1 MSATALQR
9 WPSGP
14 VTNHACSRSAG
25 LRRGGAIGGKLSS
38 SPHMATAVS
47 TRTTELDGSRVRI
60 DVEVESGAL
69 EREMETAAAV
79 IGRDMRV
86 PGFRSGRVPAQV
98 VIRQVGREAVL
109 DEAVRRALP
118 TWYEEAIHE
127 AGITTVGDP
136 KIDLADLPEKGSPLA
151 FSFEVGVVPPAQL
164 GDYRDIEV
172 GRREPAANPD
182 EVQAELERMRESVAS
197 LETVEREAA
206 DGDFVVMDFV
216 GRIDGE
222 EFAGGEARGHVTELG
237 AGRLIPG
244 FEEQL
249 RGAAAGEQRDV
260 SVTFPEDYQAE
271 QLAGKDAVFTVDVK
285 EVKEK
290 QLPELDDDFA
300 VEAGGYDSLDEL
312 RAEVEERIKQA
323 EERAIEGEFREAAVD
338 AVVASSKI
346 EIPHELVHS
355 KAHEM
360 WHRTA
365 RRLAAQGVDP
375 ARYLEMAGKSE
386 EELVVESESDAET
399 ALKREAVLAA
409 IVEAEGIEVSDDEL
423 DEALRAAA
431 PPDASEKQLKRALKR
446 ARSQGADEALRE
458 DIAMRKAVDL
468 VVENAKSIPLEQAA
482 AREALWT
489 PDKDEESTGTGKIWT
504 PGS

>member
-1 MSATALQR
+1 
-9 WPSGP
+9 
-14 VTNHACSRSAG
+14 
-25 LRRGGAIGGKLSS
+25 
-38 SPHMATAVS
+38 MAAAVK
-47 TRTTELDGSRVRI
+47 TTKTDLGDSRVRV
-60 DVEVESGAL
+60 DVEVESAAL
-69 EREMETAAAV
+69 EREMETAAAA
-79 IGRDMRV
+79 IGKEMRV
-86 PGFRSGRVPAQV
+86 PGFRSGKVPAQV

-109 DEAVRRALP
+109 DEAVRRGLP
-118 TWYEEAIHE
+118 AWYEQAVQES
-127 AGITTVGDP
+127 GVTTVGDP
-136 KIDLADLPEKGSPLA
+136 KIDLADLPEKGLPLA
-151 FSFEVGVVPPAQL
+151 FSFEVGVVPPARL
-164 GDYRDIEV
+164 GEYKGVEV
-172 GRREPAANPD
+172 GRREAAASPD
-182 EVQAELERMRESVAS
+182 EVQTELDRLRESLAS

-206 DGDFVVMDFV
+206 EGDFVVMDFV

-222 EFAGGEARGHVTELG
+222 EFPGGEARGHVAELG
-237 AGRLIPG
+237 ADRLIPG
-244 FEEQL
+244 FEDQL
-249 RGAAAGEQRDV
+249 RGATAGEQREV
-260 SVTFPEDYQAE
+260 KVTFPDDYQAE
-271 QLAGKDAVFTVDVK
+271 ELAGKDAVFAVDVK

-290 QLPELDDDFA
+290 RLPELDDDFA

-312 RAEVEERIKQA
+312 RAEVEERLKEA

-338 AVVASSKI
+338 AVVAGSKI

-375 ARYLEMAGKSE
+375 QRYLELAGKTE
-386 EELVVESESDAET
+386 EELAVESESDAEL

-409 IVEAEGIEVSDDEL
+409 IVEAEDIEVSDDEVN
-423 DEALRAAA
+423 EALRAAA

-446 ARSQGADEALRE
+446 ARSQGADDALRE

-468 VVENAKSIPLEQAA
+468 VVEHAKSIPAEQAA

-489 PDKDEESTGTGKIWT
+489 PEKEEPGARSGEIWT